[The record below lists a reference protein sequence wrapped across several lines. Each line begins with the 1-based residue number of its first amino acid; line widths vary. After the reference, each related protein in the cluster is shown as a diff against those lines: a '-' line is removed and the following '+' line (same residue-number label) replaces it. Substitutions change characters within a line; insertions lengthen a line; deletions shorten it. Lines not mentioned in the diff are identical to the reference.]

1 MWFGHLLSK
10 CTKHEKDCANFC
22 VLLRKSKLYQ
32 KHPCEHKPWMRK
44 VDGQWFRPFVW
55 RGDQIENIFWDFVA
69 FLKKSTVETRKMYKT
84 LGCCRSQFIH
94 SLHVLG
100 KFVSSQSF
108 VQREEKRRQSRRK
121 IGPFLDCLWGEN
133 ILIHKK
139 SSLDS
144 AAKWSGKTML
154 ICQVLKMSEGI
165 QRNSIKADFTFLVE
179 KLDFP

>member
-1 MWFGHLLSK
+1 
-10 CTKHEKDCANFC
+10 
-22 VLLRKSKLYQ
+22 
-32 KHPCEHKPWMRK
+32 MRK
-44 VDGQWFRPFVW
+44 VDGLQVISCVCLE
-55 RGDQIENIFWDFVA
+55 RGPNWKYLLRFCC
-69 FLKKSTVETRKMYKT
+69 FLKKSTGVETRTMYKT

-108 VQREEKRRQSRRK
+108 VQREERTKQSRRK

-144 AAKWSGKTML
+144 RGLAKWSGKTML

-165 QRNSIKADFTFLVE
+165 QRNSIKLHYSWFLVE
-179 KLDFP
+179 NRDFP

>member
-1 MWFGHLLSK
+1 MDSDFVHLFGEE
-10 CTKHEKDCANFC
+10 TKF
-22 VLLRKSKLYQ
+22 
-32 KHPCEHKPWMRK
+32 
-44 VDGQWFRPFVW
+44 
-55 RGDQIENIFWDFVA
+55 ENTIWDFVA
-69 FLKKSTVETRKMYKT
+69 LKKKYKVETRTMYKT

-108 VQREEKRRQSRRK
+108 VQREERTRQSRRK

-144 AAKWSGKTML
+144 RGLAKWSGKTML

-165 QRNSIKADFTFLVE
+165 QRNSIKLHYSWFHVSSG
-179 KLDFP
+179 KPWFPLGTIFILRQGVLRLFRTPPPPT

>member
-1 MWFGHLLSK
+1 MRKFLCASQKIQTLPK
-10 CTKHEKDCANFC
+10 APLRTQALNEKGWWTVISSICLERGPNWKY
-22 VLLRKSKLYQ
+22 LLRF
-32 KHPCEHKPWMRK
+32 CC
-44 VDGQWFRPFVW
+44 FF
-55 RGDQIENIFWDFVA
+55 
-69 FLKKSTVETRKMYKT
+69 KKSTVETRKMYKT

-108 VQREEKRRQSRRK
+108 VQREEKKRQSRRK

-144 AAKWSGKTML
+144 RGLAQLLNEAGKR
-154 ICQVLKMSEGI
+154 C
-165 QRNSIKADFTFLVE
+165 
-179 KLDFP
+179 

>member
-1 MWFGHLLSK
+1 MSKAWGRLRKFLLASQKVRTLPKAPTANTSPEWERLTDSDFVHLLEEGTKLKIPSEILLLLK
-10 CTKHEKDCANFC
+10 KVQLKHE
-22 VLLRKSKLYQ
+22 
-32 KHPCEHKPWMRK
+32 
-44 VDGQWFRPFVW
+44 
-55 RGDQIENIFWDFVA
+55 
-69 FLKKSTVETRKMYKT
+69 KMYKT